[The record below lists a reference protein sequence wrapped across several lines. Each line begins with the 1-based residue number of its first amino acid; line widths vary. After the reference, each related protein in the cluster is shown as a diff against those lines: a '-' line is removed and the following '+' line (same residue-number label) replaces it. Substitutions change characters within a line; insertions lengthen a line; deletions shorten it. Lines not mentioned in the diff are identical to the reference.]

1 MSNNFW
7 PLVIYEYRKLFRRKI
22 LWITLGAMTALCIF
36 AACSHLLGN
45 AYVNGQVYESH
56 GEALEKKIAFAKA
69 LSGRALDDMLLSEM
83 QEGYAKVPNIPLA
96 GVSREYQTYARPY
109 EAIWQYAF
117 LLAGD
122 PAYKTITEEELYAA
136 RSEKLEQGWTNEQLG
151 SREKE
156 YLRAAEE
163 KVEKPFVFT
172 YCEGWGVLANLMN
185 MLCVLQLLL
194 IAICIPPVFSG
205 EHSCRTDQLIQST
218 GLGKKP
224 LYLAKLLVG
233 TTFSAL
239 STLFLGMVLMGALFC
254 VYGTEGADAAL
265 QLLNFRCVWPL
276 TVGEGIRILFGLLLI
291 TALLR
296 TVLAM
301 LLSECFRSSTV
312 PLALMSGF
320 LLSALLFR
328 IPEEYRLLSGIWNTI
343 PVNLVAVWEV
353 FGSRLYPFFGTFLT
367 PWQAAPVIY
376 LLLGAGAAVLC
387 FRRYKSF
394 QAGGR

>member
-224 LYLAKLLVG
+224 LYLEPAPLFPDLAQKSTTRDRSIPLPHPHNTHKDFRPCRNSSIPPAK
-233 TTFSAL
+233 A
-239 STLFLGMVLMGALFC
+239 
-254 VYGTEGADAAL
+254 
-265 QLLNFRCVWPL
+265 
-276 TVGEGIRILFGLLLI
+276 
-291 TALLR
+291 
-296 TVLAM
+296 
-301 LLSECFRSSTV
+301 V
-312 PLALMSGF
+312 P
-320 LLSALLFR
+320 
-328 IPEEYRLLSGIWNTI
+328 
-343 PVNLVAVWEV
+343 
-353 FGSRLYPFFGTFLT
+353 SRLRFLSPFL
-367 PWQAAPVIY
+367 
-376 LLLGAGAAVLC
+376 
-387 FRRYKSF
+387 K
-394 QAGGR
+394 